1 MIRLDNKTYL
11 VTGSTH
17 GIGRAMAQAIV
28 DVGGN
33 VIIHGRKQQ
42 VVDSVV
48 AELGPQSAGLAFD
61 LIDSEGTKALIDFAV
76 EKFGA
81 LHGLVN
87 NAGVYPRDTV
97 ENMTTDNFDFMFGVN
112 VKTPMF
118 LCKYAL
124 NVFRKNMDEFYK
136 GTVINIG
143 SLNSLG
149 GLPKI
154 STYSASKGAL
164 WNFTR
169 NLAEQW
175 GCEKIRVNQ
184 LNVGWTRTD
193 NEHITQMA
201 EGKPEDWE
209 DNINP
214 LVAPWGRIW
223 RPQEVAAHT
232 VFLLADISGPMSG
245 SSYEL
250 EQYPLTTPVRGAE

>member
-1 MIRLDNKTYL
+1 MTDLHNKTYL
-11 VTGSTH
+11 VTGSTQ
-17 GIGRAMAQAIV
+17 GIGLAIATAIV
-28 DVGGN
+28 EAGGN
-33 VIIHGRKQQ
+33 VVIHGRKQTDVDT
-42 VVDSVV
+42 VVKK
-48 AELGPQSAGLAFD
+48 LGAQAAGLAFD
-61 LIDSEGTKALIDFAV
+61 LRDSVHTNTLIDCALQ
-76 EKFGA
+76 KFGA

-97 ENMTTDNFDFMFGVN
+97 ENLTEENFDFIFTIN

-124 NVFRKNMDEFYK
+124 EAFRKNTDPLFK

-143 SLNSLG
+143 SINALG

-154 STYSASKGAL
+154 STYSSSKGAL
-164 WNFTR
+164 LTFTR

-175 GCEKIRVNQ
+175 ACEKIRVNQ

-193 NEHITQMA
+193 NEHLTQMQ
-201 EGKPEDWE
+201 EGNPENWE
-209 DNINP
+209 DTISP

-223 RPQEVAAHT
+223 QPQEVASHVA
-232 VFLLADISGPMSG
+232 FLLSDASGPMSG

-250 EQYPLTTPVRGAE
+250 EQFPLTGSRIIE